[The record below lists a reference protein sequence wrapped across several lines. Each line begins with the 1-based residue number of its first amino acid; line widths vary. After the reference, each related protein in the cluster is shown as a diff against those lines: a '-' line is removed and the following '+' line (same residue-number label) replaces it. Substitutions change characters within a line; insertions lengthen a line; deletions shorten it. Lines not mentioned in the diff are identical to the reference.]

1 MAEIDFPAG
10 LKTPLQADYGLEH
23 VNANLETQMASGKT
37 RSRQRFTSTPT
48 RVNVQ
53 WLLPPGQAQLFEAWY
68 WAPYKPGDPNKGGI
82 QGGTLPF
89 NTKLK
94 TPIGLRIYEDVKFL
108 GGYNGPALVGGRFW
122 RFTATLEI
130 AKRPVL
136 PPEALEFPEFI
147 LYSDVID
154 IVATVKWPPQT

>member
-1 MAEIDFPAG
+1 MAEINFPAG

-23 VNANLETQMASGKT
+23 VDANLNTEMASGHT
-37 RSRQRFTSTPT
+37 RIRQRFTSTPT

-53 WLLPPGQAQLFEAWY
+53 WLLPETQAQLFEAWY
-68 WAPYKPGDPNKGGI
+68 WAPYKPDDPNKGGI
-82 QGGTLPF
+82 QGGTLRF
-89 NTKLK
+89 NTKLR

-108 GGYNGPALVGGRFW
+108 GRYKGPVLVGGRFW

-136 PPEALEFPEFI
+136 PASEVAFPEEI
-147 LYSDVID
+147 LYSDVFDRTINQH
-154 IVATVKWPPQT
+154 WPKS